1 MNAKAN
7 WSDYLEYFALS
18 DLGMRRSNNQDS
30 FASVPA
36 ADEPTWR
43 RRGHVFMVA
52 DGMGAHAAGELASR
66 MAVDGVPL
74 TYHKLPDAPAPDAI
88 RKSVC
93 DVNLQINRRGEAN
106 PELRGMGT
114 TASVLVFLPQGAIV
128 AHVGDSRVYRLREQL
143 LEQLTFD
150 HSLVWEMSAAGQIS
164 KDDLPQFVPKNI
176 ITRSLGPHP
185 EVQVDLEGP
194 FPTQPGDTFLICSD
208 GLTGQVKDEEI
219 GAILGCLPPAEAAR
233 VLIDLANLR
242 GGPDNVTVIIARVL
256 GNPNGKADE
265 EPLVVTHDQG
275 ELRTQQLMRVVM
287 LVFAAVCLIG
297 ALVLFSM
304 QFSLPALVS
313 AAAAVILLVFGL
325 MQSTGPGAPKLRYLK
340 PGASLGKG
348 PYTSAEC
355 QVTETFVAELRKLVD
370 QLRDAATE
378 GNWSLDWSKFN
389 AYGRQAEAESI
400 KGDLVEAVRNYGR
413 ALRAIMNDLRNQ
425 RLKRRPEEPEDGE
438 SVLGR

>member
-1 MNAKAN
+1 
-7 WSDYLEYFALS
+7 
-18 DLGMRRSNNQDS
+18 
-30 FASVPA
+30 
-36 ADEPTWR
+36 
-43 RRGHVFMVA
+43 
-52 DGMGAHAAGELASR
+52 
-66 MAVDGVPL
+66 
-74 TYHKLPDAPAPDAI
+74 
-88 RKSVC
+88 
-93 DVNLQINRRGEAN
+93 
-106 PELRGMGT
+106 
-114 TASVLVFLPQGAIV
+114 
-128 AHVGDSRVYRLREQL
+128 
-143 LEQLTFD
+143 
-150 HSLVWEMSAAGQIS
+150 
-164 KDDLPQFVPKNI
+164 
-176 ITRSLGPHP
+176 
-185 EVQVDLEGP
+185 
-194 FPTQPGDTFLICSD
+194 
-208 GLTGQVKDEEI
+208 LTGQVKDEEI

-242 GGPDNVTVIIARVL
+242 GGPDNVTVIIARVV
-256 GNPNGKADE
+256 GNPSGKADE
-265 EPLVVTHDQG
+265 EPLAVTHNQG

-325 MQSTGPGAPKLRYLK
+325 MQSTDPGEPKLRYLK

-348 PYTSAEC
+348 PYTSTEC

-389 AYGRQAEAESI
+389 AYGRQAEAETT

>member
-7 WSDYLEYFALS
+7 WSDYLEYVALS

-43 RRGHVFMVA
+43 RRGHVFIVA

-74 TYHKLPDAPAPDAI
+74 TYYKLPDAPAPDAI

-93 DVNLQINRRGEAN
+93 DANLQINRRGEAN

-150 HSLVWEMSAAGQIS
+150 HSLVWEMSAAGQMS

-242 GGPDNVTVIIARVL
+242 GGPDNVTVIIARAV
-256 GNPNGKADE
+256 GNPSGKADE
-265 EPLVVTHDQG
+265 EPLAVTHNQG

-325 MQSTGPGAPKLRYLK
+325 MQSTDPGEPKLRYLK

-348 PYTSAEC
+348 PYTSTEC

-389 AYGRQAEAESI
+389 AYGRQAEAETT